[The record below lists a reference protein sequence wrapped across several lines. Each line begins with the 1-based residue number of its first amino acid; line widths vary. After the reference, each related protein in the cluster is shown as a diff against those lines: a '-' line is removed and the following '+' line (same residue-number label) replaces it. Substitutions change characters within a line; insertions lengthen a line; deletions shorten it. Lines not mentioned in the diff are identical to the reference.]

1 MVRALL
7 LIDGL
12 LIAGLA
18 IAWLSTGRRHYL
30 QWSVRLLLGSLAVG
44 LVFFITLF
52 ISRI

>member
-7 LIDGL
+7 LVDGL

-18 IAWLSTGRRHYL
+18 IAWLATGRRDYL
-30 QWSVRLLLGSLAVG
+30 KWSVRLLLVSLGVA
-44 LVFFITLF
+44 LVFFVALF